1 LGDSHP
7 LGRRPT
13 IVIVEDDPSLLGA
26 LSFALEADGF
36 IVHAFESSEALLLSP
51 ILADCMVID
60 QRLEDIDGLALIGRL
75 RTIGISS
82 PAILITTNPTAR
94 TRRRAAAAGVR
105 IVEKPLVTGELRNR
119 INEVIRG
126 AVP

>member
-1 LGDSHP
+1 M
-7 LGRRPT
+7 
-13 IVIVEDDPSLLGA
+13 
-26 LSFALEADGF
+26 
-36 IVHAFESSEALLLSP
+36 
-51 ILADCMVID
+51 C
-60 QRLEDIDGLALIGRL
+60 
-75 RTIGISS
+75 

-126 AVP
+126 AVL

>member
-1 LGDSHP
+1 
-7 LGRRPT
+7 
-13 IVIVEDDPSLLGA
+13 VIVEDDPSLLGA